1 MGTANTN
8 LDPFQ
13 ALSNEERAFLR
24 AVEVLNNSFE
34 RRVYTLSANELV
46 ALLGGAKASQRRLE
60 FLSNVLAV
68 RDYAELE
75 ITTNYVMFGE
85 DIDFNVQTL
94 VAYKADDDSV
104 EAFLVKETD
113 SPPDYPNGLS
123 SPDEIPP
130 IVETL
135 LENLSSSEEI
145 LLNSE
150 VHLISSSTS
159 VEMPP
164 IVDESLLE
172 SSSSSEEILLNSEV
186 DLICSSTLVEK
197 PPASKRMRHT

>member
-1 MGTANTN
+1 M
-8 LDPFQ
+8 
-13 ALSNEERAFLR
+13 
-24 AVEVLNNSFE
+24 EVLNNSFE

-135 LENLSSSEEI
+135 LESLSSSEEI

-150 VHLISSSTS
+150 YISLVARLQLRCLQLLMNLSSKAHLPRRKFYSTA
-159 VEMPP
+159 
-164 IVDESLLE
+164 
-172 SSSSSEEILLNSEV
+172 
-186 DLICSSTLVEK
+186 K
-197 PPASKRMRHT
+197 

>member
-1 MGTANTN
+1 M
-8 LDPFQ
+8 
-13 ALSNEERAFLR
+13 
-24 AVEVLNNSFE
+24 
-34 RRVYTLSANELV
+34 SANELV

-135 LENLSSSEEI
+135 LESLSSSEEI
-145 LLNSE
+145 L
-150 VHLISSSTS
+150 LISSSTS

-172 SSSSSEEILLNSEV
+172 SSSSSEEILLLFFLGNQRRYARSC
-186 DLICSSTLVEK
+186 DNYYK
-197 PPASKRMRHT
+197 

>member
-85 DIDFNVQTL
+85 DIDFNIQTL

-135 LENLSSSEEI
+135 LRRKFFSTVKYISLVARLQLRCLQLLMNLSSKAHLPRRKFYSTAK
-145 LLNSE
+145 
-150 VHLISSSTS
+150 LISF
-159 VEMPP
+159 VAR
-164 IVDESLLE
+164 L
-172 SSSSSEEILLNSEV
+172 
-186 DLICSSTLVEK
+186 
-197 PPASKRMRHT
+197 